1 MGKKNEKLDDSDL
14 FRRMKK
20 DGEKNKQNITE
31 LLDKIKE

>member
-1 MGKKNEKLDDSDL
+1 MGKKSEKLDDSDL

-20 DGEKNKQNITE
+20 EGKRNKQNITE